1 MLAPDW
7 STGPVICLKMQSIIY
22 LVFLFCFYLEES
34 CVMLLL
40 KVAFSLTFFTPHLPA
55 LFLLQC
61 FHVCI
66 DQTTWTQLINTA
78 HLPPN
83 ELRS

>member
-1 MLAPDW
+1 
-7 STGPVICLKMQSIIY
+7 
-22 LVFLFCFYLEES
+22 
-34 CVMLLL
+34 MLLL